1 MIVDFIT
8 KYESKQKT
16 GHPTSVDPDGVIC
29 TIPIM
34 CYYAG
39 RDDFVNKCREAISV
53 MHTNEAVVSSGLLA
67 GRILEQYILKISDT
81 DDPKAV
87 LQKVVSE
94 WRISAGITAGIVD
107 TSIARFVEEVVE
119 ADLTTTTVEKF
130 EKT

>member
-53 MHTNEAVVSSGLLA
+53 IHTNEAVVSSGLLA

-87 LQKVVSE
+87 LQKVASE
-94 WRISAGITAGIVD
+94 WRISAAGIMD
-107 TSIARFVEEVVE
+107 TSIAKFVEEVVE
-119 ADLTTTTVEKF
+119 VDLTTTTVEKF